1 MRQTYLSIGKEGVQN
16 NPQKNKRGKYKVCY
30 SNPENTP
37 RKPVKNWNISIMT
50 KHQLYQTM
58 HKLKHDTYTTDN
70 ILTYLPKQIY
80 NKNTKI
86 LLLIS
91 GLIDTGQPGIKF
103 GAT

>member
-1 MRQTYLSIGKEGVQN
+1 
-16 NPQKNKRGKYKVCY
+16 
-30 SNPENTP
+30 
-37 RKPVKNWNISIMT
+37 
-50 KHQLYQTM
+50 M

-70 ILTYLPKQIY
+70 MLLTYSPKQIY

-86 LLLIS
+86 MLIIS

>member
-1 MRQTYLSIGKEGVQN
+1 
-16 NPQKNKRGKYKVCY
+16 
-30 SNPENTP
+30 
-37 RKPVKNWNISIMT
+37 
-50 KHQLYQTM
+50 M